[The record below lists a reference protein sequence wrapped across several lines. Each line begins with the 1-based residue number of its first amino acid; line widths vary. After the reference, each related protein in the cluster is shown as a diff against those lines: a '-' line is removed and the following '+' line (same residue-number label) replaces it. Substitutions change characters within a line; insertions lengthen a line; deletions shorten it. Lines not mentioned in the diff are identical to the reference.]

1 VLPMTRSAR
10 TRVSRRIAADPTSTA
25 LLLAAPAAVEL
36 WPGAR
41 RVGDVDGGVLVEAAA
56 PTATADLPTDPP
68 AVVEVRAFPPRRT
81 PTAYVTRFAWSG
93 DTLPV
98 VSGRLTLAYAPTADG
113 TPVTHAVLELEP
125 ADDDVYSARELA
137 AKAEGFLA
145 NLARAAE
152 TRNRAA

>member
-125 ADDDVYSARELA
+125 ADEDVYSARELA